1 MSERVTA
8 ILATDG
14 RHVLVG
20 RYSQPSEAELA
31 QARDAIAA
39 QGLRAWLVHLHGDRW
54 AKRGPG
60 PQIEMIRA
68 LHDDLTTDDW
78 ATACAAFRVAHKAR
92 QAAL

>member
-1 MSERVTA
+1 MIERVVA
-8 ILATDG
+8 ILGADG
-14 RHVLVG
+14 RHVLLG
-20 RYSQPSEAELA
+20 RHRMPAAEELA
-31 QARDAIAA
+31 QVRAGLER
-39 QGLRAWLVHLHGDRW
+39 QGLRGWLVHLHGDRW

-92 QAAL
+92 LASL